1 MPPDCTSPPS
11 SEVVRDR
18 NETDLASDGLKF
30 HFGGKLNFNEVD
42 NTVEYVGGNTF
53 SWGVLRPKEM
63 SLKELYK
70 IIYLFI
76 EGEVVDVLSIH
87 FKKPNVS
94 LDYLHFVENDEDVAA
109 LTASWIEDG
118 EVDIFVELTDKCK
131 SMFIQSD
138 GVVDDVGAG
147 GIKDNDN
154 HVDDDV
160 EFDGDDENGDN
171 SDEDDH
177 FNVSLDSDSDEDD
190 ERIELIQN
198 ARSFMETAAN
208 IEPVLESI
216 RQKATKQTVGG
227 ESDDNYPIDTN
238 YMDDPNCNWSM
249 DEEEEVV
256 SGKNIGAPGNNAAS
270 NGSGGGNND
279 AGNNVAGNNAAG
291 NGYGAGNNAAGNNV
305 AGNNAAGNGSGG
317 NNIDGGDGGDN
328 DDGASEHGKD
338 PDQLVSH
345 WFKIDLYKEL
355 YSYQINPMES
365 DRFWKPKVLHPLVP
379 PPIRKKM
386 GRPRMKRIPEDG
398 EGTST
403 KMSKIG
409 RIMRCGFCR
418 QTGHRQNA
426 CPEKEKKLKEDAEN
440 EAAVDLDLL
449 RNNVESSSKVKER
462 GSQSNKKRK
471 VDPSPSL
478 STPKKTKLTI
488 GLTDVNWI
496 TKKRSPRKNVSNS
509 QKEAVVPA
517 IASSKLWKTTQIEDE
532 GEKVGEKEENRN
544 AVYPRFMVGP
554 KLVKKKK
561 RGTQ

>member
-177 FNVSLDSDSDEDD
+177 FNVSLGSDSDEDD

-227 ESDDNYPIDTN
+227 ESDDNYSIDTN
-238 YMDDPNCNWSM
+238 YMDDPNYNWSM

-328 DDGASEHGKD
+328 DDGASEH
-338 PDQLVSH
+338 VH
-345 WFKIDLYKEL
+345 YE
-355 YSYQINPMES
+355 
-365 DRFWKPKVLHPLVP
+365 H
-379 PPIRKKM
+379 IR
-386 GRPRMKRIPEDG
+386 RE
-398 EGTST
+398 
-403 KMSKIG
+403 
-409 RIMRCGFCR
+409 
-418 QTGHRQNA
+418 QNA